1 MFELFPQQTAEL
13 RILSSSELQHPK
25 HLYTQPD
32 FTPEHTGAQT
42 ELFPITIAVVTCT
55 VLMVTKATAVI
66 NWQLWKQL
74 EV

>member
-13 RILSSSELQHPK
+13 RILSSSEPQHPK

-32 FTPEHTGAQT
+32 FTPEHTGART

-66 NWQLWKQL
+66 NWQLCKQL